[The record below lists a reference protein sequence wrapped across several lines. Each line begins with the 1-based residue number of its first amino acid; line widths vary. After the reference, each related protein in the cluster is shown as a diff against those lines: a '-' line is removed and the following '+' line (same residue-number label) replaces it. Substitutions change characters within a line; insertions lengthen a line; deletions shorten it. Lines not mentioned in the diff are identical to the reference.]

1 MKIILRTFGGFGNQ
15 LFQYFFSFN
24 LASSKKINSI
34 YSTHD
39 KNYPHKFTLEN
50 SLDICYNYEKDCSYR
65 ISIEGNE
72 NINEILN
79 SIHDRKNN
87 VIFTILI
94 TQYAKNNYVKIIS
107 KDMKVF
113 KIITKN

>member
-1 MKIILRTFGGFGNQ
+1 MNNNNNMFDKVDTNYIRELFKSINKGEEFEVMFNNFKADSKMSVIDYMKIIK
-15 LFQYFFSFN
+15 FFRWRS
-24 LASSKKINSI
+24 
-34 YSTHD
+34 D
-39 KNYPHKFTLEN
+39 NYDLPLKVEN

-87 VIFTILI
+87 VIFT
-94 TQYAKNNYVKIIS
+94 
-107 KDMKVF
+107 
-113 KIITKN
+113 